1 MNTAQIQH
9 GMYHGDSDLQL
20 ERTTA
25 IPTCS
30 LNVSMY
36 TATKQLIDNFIFGQT
51 GAGNNWATGQTGAG
65 NNWTKGFYTTGAKL
79 IDSNFDVVRKEAQG
93 CYCLQGFQLCH
104 SLHHPLKTH
113 PQNTPK

>member
-9 GMYHGDSDLQL
+9 GTFHGDSDLQL

-65 NNWTKGFYTTGAKL
+65 NNWTKGFYTKGAKL
-79 IDSNFDVVRKEAQG
+79 IDSILDVIRKEAKG
-93 CYCLQGFQLCH
+93 CDCLQGIQLCH
-104 SLHHPLKTH
+104 SLAHSWAP
-113 PQNTPK
+113 PP

>member
-30 LNVSMY
+30 SNASMY
-36 TATKQLIDNFIFGQT
+36 TSTKQLIDNFIFGQT

-65 NNWTKGFYTTGAKL
+65 NNWTKGFYTKG
-79 IDSNFDVVRKEAQG
+79 N
-93 CYCLQGFQLCH
+93 
-104 SLHHPLKTH
+104 
-113 PQNTPK
+113 